1 VGKLLALFKS
11 RLFITLVG
19 LLLLSLLIWFGG
31 PYLGFGASQPLAS
44 PVARLLLIIVIVVI
58 WAIWLQLRQMRVR
71 GKTKQMAEEIGGQSE
86 QQSGSDRSERSTN
99 ERTQLQGRFQEAV
112 DTLRKN
118 RSGGKN
124 LYALPWY
131 VVIGPPGSGKSTLL
145 QNSGLNF
152 PLSNK
157 FGKEAIR
164 GVGGTRNCDWWFTD
178 EAVFLDTAGRY
189 TTQDS
194 DRGADASAWGDF
206 LNLLRKYRK
215 RRPINGVIVA
225 MSLSD
230 LLTLDANGRQQ
241 HIAAIRQRLDELS
254 KHLRIGVPAYL
265 VFTKCDLVAG
275 FTEFFDDLNPELR
288 SQVWGMSFPVD
299 KTMDGTAA
307 KQFLEEFNL
316 LLERLNTRILDRLH
330 SERDP
335 ARRALILSFPQQLGA
350 LREIARQF
358 VEGVFTG
365 HQYDTPLLLRGA
377 YFTSGTQE
385 GTPIDRMMGAVAR
398 TFGLDASRLHA
409 PGASSRTFFVERLL
423 KDVLFR
429 ESGFAGTNP
438 KLERQK
444 ILLQAASYIGVLLV
458 CAVLIFGLA
467 SSYRRNGTYLT
478 EVQTALQKYP
488 SKGDLSLAPNQQ
500 AYFAMVLERLEALS
514 NAVDVADQHRKDVPL
529 LMRFGLYQGNAV
541 GDEVR
546 DAYYRELN
554 GVLLPGVAS
563 QFRAGLT
570 TNAGDPQLLYYY
582 LKGYL
587 MLGEPK
593 HLDHDELVS
602 LASIEWRR
610 LFPRDPV
617 LQKALSKH
625 FDALVSHEGRLRPLA
640 LDKTLVE
647 QARNTLRTADLPTL
661 IYGNIKLTADSG
673 NFPPLRLDKALGL
686 LGNVYRRKSGA
697 ALSDPIPALFTQPAF
712 KFEVDKGIDQA
723 VTQFAADDW
732 VFGATKID
740 SLEKAR
746 LAQQVLLLYQ
756 QDYIKAWDA
765 VLADLEL
772 QPISNIQDASSIA
785 SKLSGPNS
793 PMKLLLKVVRDNTN
807 DLMREPAEGAGGKA
821 ADAVANAAEQLA
833 KRKATQSALSRAL
846 ANAGAAGGGGDATA
860 ASEKPGQA
868 ISEHFEQIN
877 KLSDG
882 PAGAAP
888 IDQTLQVLDQLSKTL
903 LTMGDFSNAAGQPN
917 PQLLMAQQ
925 QASQLPPPASEWFAA
940 LTGKSQALVAS
951 GTKGALDDQF
961 QQAVAKDCA
970 DFTRGRYPFNQA
982 SNNDIPLQN
991 FGELFGYGGRFD
1003 SFYNQTL
1010 SKLIDASGRNWQWKT
1025 GPGAVSG
1032 SAGMLAQ
1039 MQHADAIKQMFFR
1052 NGATPE
1058 VDFTLLTPVLD
1069 PGIGKLVISV
1079 DGQKYEY
1086 QPGGQTNVSMK
1097 WPGPQ
1102 PGTVSISAYDQA
1114 GTLLTTFDYHGDW
1127 AFFRALQAANLQ
1139 KQSDL
1144 RFVATFNF
1152 GGKMAKVTIQAN
1164 NLKNPFLSSALKTFQ
1179 CGG

>member
-11 RLFITLVG
+11 RLFVTLVG

-31 PYLGFGASQPLAS
+31 PYLGLGESQPLAS
-44 PVARLLLIIVIVVI
+44 PVVRLLVIIVIVVV
-58 WAIWLQLRQMRVR
+58 WAVWLQIRQAQVR
-71 GKTKQMAEEIGGQSE
+71 GKAKQMASDLSE
-86 QQSGSDRSERSTN
+86 QGAPAGGERDDRSAN
-99 ERTQLQGRFQEAV
+99 ERAQLQGRFQEGG

-118 RSGGKN
+118 RSSGTN

-194 DRGADASAWGDF
+194 DRGADASAWAEF

-241 HIAAIRQRLDELS
+241 HILAVRQRLDELA

-288 SQVWGMSFPVD
+288 SQVWGMSFPVG

-307 KQFLEEFNL
+307 KQFLDEFNL
-316 LLERLNTRILDRLH
+316 LLERLNTRVLDRLH
-330 SERDP
+330 GERDRT
-335 ARRALILSFPQQLGA
+335 RRAAILSFPQQLGA
-350 LREIARQF
+350 LREITRQF

-365 HQYDTPLLLRGA
+365 HQYDAPLLLRGA

-398 TFGLDASRLHA
+398 TFGLDASRLHV
-409 PGASSRTFFVERLL
+409 PGAQSRTFFVERLL
-423 KDVLFR
+423 KDVLFK
-429 ESGFAGTNP
+429 ESGFAGTDP

-444 ILLQAASYIGVLLV
+444 VLLQAASYIGVLLV
-458 CAVLIFGLA
+458 CALLVFGLA
-467 SSYRRNGTYLT
+467 SSFRRNGNYLT
-478 EVQTALQKYP
+478 QVQAALQKYP
-488 SKGDLSLAPNQQ
+488 AQSDLSLAPNQQ
-500 AYFAMVLERLEALS
+500 AYFAMVLERLESLS
-514 NAVDVADQHRKDVPL
+514 GAVDVADQYKGDVPL
-529 LMRFGLYQGNAV
+529 SMRFGLYQGNAV
-541 GDEVR
+541 GGEMR
-546 DAYYRELN
+546 DAYFRELN
-554 GVLLPGVAS
+554 GILLPGVAA
-563 QFRAGLT
+563 QFRAGLSA
-570 TNAGDPQLLYYY
+570 NATDPQTLYYY

-587 MLGEPK
+587 MLGQPQ
-593 HLDHDELVS
+593 HLDRDQIVA
-602 LASIEWRR
+602 LAGIEWRR
-610 LFPRDPV
+610 LFPNDPV
-617 LQKALSKH
+617 LQKALGKH
-625 FDALVSHEGRLRPLA
+625 FDALVGHEGRVRA
-640 LDKTLVE
+640 LSLDDALVE
-647 QARNTLRTADLPTL
+647 QARNTLRTADLASL
-661 IYGNIKLTADSG
+661 IYGNIKLTADNG
-673 NFPPLRLDKALGL
+673 AHPPLQLDKELGL
-686 LGNVYRRKSGA
+686 LGNVYRRRSGTP
-697 ALSDPIPALFTQPAF
+697 LSAPLPALFTQPVF
-712 KFEVDKGIDQA
+712 KDEVDKGIEQA

-732 VFGATKID
+732 VFGASKID
-740 SLEKAR
+740 SLQKAR
-746 LAQQVLLLYQ
+746 LAQQVLALYE
-756 QDYIKAWDA
+756 QDYIKAWDGI
-765 VLADLEL
+765 LADLEL
-772 QPISNIQDASSIA
+772 QPIGSIQDASA
-785 SKLSGPNS
+785 VAAKLAGPNS

-807 DLMREPAEGAGGKA
+807 DLMRAPPTDA
-821 ADAVANAAEQLA
+821 ADKAEDVAKKLA
-833 KRKATQSALSRAL
+833 QKKATQTALARAL
-846 ANAGAAGGGGDATA
+846 AQAGATPGGAGDEA
-860 ASEKPGQA
+860 ASQKPGQV
-868 ISEHFEQIN
+868 ISDHFEQIN

-882 PAGAAP
+882 APGAAP
-888 IDQTLQVLDQLSKTL
+888 IDQTLKTLDDLSKTL

-917 PQLLMAQQ
+917 PQLLLAQQ
-925 QASQLPPPASEWFAA
+925 AAGQLPAPASGWFAA

-951 GTKGALDDQF
+951 GTKGALDDQY

-970 DFTRGRYPFNQA
+970 DFTRGRYPF
-982 SNNDIPLQN
+982 SPSSSNDIPLQN
-991 FGELFGYGGRFD
+991 FGEMFGYGGRFD
-1003 SFYNQTL
+1003 SFYNQTAG
-1010 SKLIDASGRNWQWKT
+1010 KLIDASGRNWQWKT
-1025 GPGAVSG
+1025 GPGVVGG

-1039 MQHADAIKQMFFR
+1039 LQGADRIKQMFFR
-1052 NGATPE
+1052 SGNMPE

-1069 PGIGKLVISV
+1069 AGIGKLVIEV

-1086 QPGGQTNVSMK
+1086 QPGGASNVAMK
-1097 WPGPQ
+1097 WPGPT
-1102 PGTVSISAYDQA
+1102 PGRVSISAYDPA
-1114 GTLLTTFDYHGDW
+1114 GTLLTAFDYHGDW

-1144 RFVATFNF
+1144 RFVASFNF
-1152 GGKMAKVTIQAN
+1152 GGHVAKVTLQAN
-1164 NLKNPFLSSALKTFQ
+1164 NLKNPFLSNALSSFR

>member
-1 VGKLLALFKS
+1 MGKILALFKS
-11 RLFITLVG
+11 RLFITIVG

-31 PYLGFGASQPLAS
+31 PYLGFGESQPLAS
-44 PVARLLLIIVIVVI
+44 PVVRLLVIIVIVVI
-58 WAIWLQLRQMRVR
+58 WAVWLQIQQLRVR
-71 GKTKQMAEEIGGQSE
+71 GKTKQMASDLSDQGSPAAGGE
-86 QQSGSDRSERSTN
+86 RDERSAN
-99 ERTQLQGRFQEAV
+99 ERAQLQGRFQEAV
-112 DTLRKN
+112 ETLRKN
-118 RSGGKN
+118 RSGGTN

-194 DRGADASAWGDF
+194 DRGADASAWEEF

-230 LLTLDANGRQQ
+230 LLTLDVNGRQQ
-241 HIAAIRQRLDELS
+241 HIQAIRQRLDELA
-254 KHLRIGVPAYL
+254 KYLHIGVPAYL

-288 SQVWGMSFPVD
+288 SQVWGMSFPVE

-307 KQFLEEFNL
+307 KQFLDEFNL

-335 ARRALILSFPQQLGA
+335 SRRAAILSFPQQLGA
-350 LREIARQF
+350 LREITRQF

-365 HQYDTPLLLRGA
+365 HQYDAPLLLRGA
-377 YFTSGTQE
+377 YLTSGTQE

-398 TFGLDASRLHA
+398 TFGLDASRLHV
-409 PGASSRTFFVERLL
+409 PGAQSRTFFVERLL
-423 KDVLFR
+423 KDVLFK

-458 CAVLIFGLA
+458 CALLIFGLA

-488 SKGDLSLAPNQQ
+488 AQSDLSLAPNQQ
-500 AYFAMVLERLEALS
+500 AYFALVLERLEALS
-514 NAVDVADQHRKDVPL
+514 AAVDVAEQHKSDVPL
-529 LMRFGLYQGNAV
+529 SMRFGLYQGNAV

-554 GVLLPGVAS
+554 GILLPGVAS
-563 QFRAGLT
+563 QFRAGLAA
-570 TNAGDPQLLYYY
+570 NAADPQMLYYY

-593 HLDHDELVS
+593 HLDHDEIVA

-610 LFPRDPV
+610 LFPSDPV
-617 LQKALSKH
+617 LQKALTKH
-625 FDALVSHEGRLRPLA
+625 FDALVGHEGRLRA
-640 LDKTLVE
+640 LSLDSGLVE

-661 IYGNIKLTADSG
+661 IYGNLKLTADNG
-673 NFPPLRLDKALGL
+673 AFPPLQLDKELGL

-697 ALSDPIPALFTQPAF
+697 ALSDPLPALFTQPAF
-712 KFEVDKGIDQA
+712 KNEADKGIDQA
-723 VTQFAADDW
+723 VTQFTDDDW
-732 VFGATKID
+732 VFGANKID
-740 SLEKAR
+740 SLQKAH
-746 LAQQVLLLYQ
+746 LEQQVLALYE
-756 QDYIKAWDA
+756 QDYIKAWDGI
-765 VLADLEL
+765 LADLEL
-772 QPISNIQDASSIA
+772 QPIGNIQDASTIA
-785 SKLSGPNS
+785 AKLAGPNS

-807 DLMREPAEGAGGKA
+807 DLMRAPPTDA
-821 ADAVANAAEQLA
+821 ADKAEDAAKNLVQ
-833 KRKATQSALSRAL
+833 KKATQTALARAL
-846 ANAGAAGGGGDATA
+846 AQAGAGSGAAPGADAA
-860 ASEKPGQA
+860 VAKPGQA
-868 ISEHFEQIN
+868 ISDHFEQIN

-882 PAGAAP
+882 PPGAAP
-888 IDQTLQVLDQLSKTL
+888 IDQTLKVLDDLSKTL
-903 LTMGDFSNAAGQPN
+903 LTMGDFSSAAGQPN
-917 PQLLMAQQ
+917 PQLLIAQQ
-925 QASQLPPPASEWFAA
+925 AAAQLPAPASGWFAA

-970 DFTRGRYPFNQA
+970 DFTRGRYPF
-982 SNNDIPLQN
+982 SPSSSNDIPLQN
-991 FGELFGYGGRFD
+991 FGDMFGYGGRFD
-1003 SFYNQTL
+1003 SFYTQTL
-1010 SKLIDASGRNWQWKT
+1010 GKLVDASGRNWQWKS
-1025 GPGAVSG
+1025 GPGAITG

-1039 MQHADAIKQMFFR
+1039 AQGADRIKQMFFR
-1052 NGATPE
+1052 SGNVPE

-1069 PGIGKLVISV
+1069 AGIGKLVINV

-1086 QPGGQTNVSMK
+1086 QPGGATNIAMK
-1097 WPGPQ
+1097 WPGPT
-1102 PGTVSISAYDQA
+1102 PGTVSISAYDPA

-1139 KQSDL
+1139 RETDL
-1144 RFVATFNF
+1144 RFIASFNF
-1152 GGKMAKVTIQAN
+1152 GGHVAKVTIQAN
-1164 NLKNPFLSSALKTFQ
+1164 NLKNPFLSNALSSFR

>member
-31 PYLGFGASQPLAS
+31 PYLGFGESQPLAS
-44 PVARLLLIIVIVVI
+44 PIVRLLVIIVIVVI
-58 WAIWLQLRQMRVR
+58 WAVWLQVQQMRVR
-71 GKTKQMAEEIGGQSE
+71 GKAKQMASDLSE
-86 QQSGSDRSERSTN
+86 QGAPAGGGERDERSAN
-99 ERTQLQGRFQEAV
+99 ERAQLQGRFQEAV
-112 DTLRKN
+112 ETLRKN
-118 RSGGKN
+118 RSGGTN

-194 DRGADASAWGDF
+194 DRGADASAWEEF

-241 HIAAIRQRLDELS
+241 HILAVRQRLDELA

-307 KQFLEEFNL
+307 KQFLDEFNL
-316 LLERLNTRILDRLH
+316 LLDRLNTRILDRLH
-330 SERDP
+330 GERERT
-335 ARRALILSFPQQLGA
+335 RRAAILSFPQQLGA
-350 LREIARQF
+350 LREITRQF

-365 HQYDTPLLLRGA
+365 HQYGSPLLLRGA

-398 TFGLDASRLHA
+398 TFGLDASRLHV
-409 PGASSRTFFVERLL
+409 PGAQSRTFFVERLL
-423 KDVLFR
+423 KDVLFK
-429 ESGFAGTNP
+429 ESGFAGTDP

-444 ILLQAASYIGVLLV
+444 ILLQAASYVGVLLV
-458 CAVLIFGLA
+458 CALLVFGLA
-467 SSYRRNGTYLT
+467 SSYRRNGGYLT
-478 EVQTALQKYP
+478 QVQAALQKYP
-488 SKGDLSLAPNQQ
+488 AQSDLSLAPNQQ
-500 AYFAMVLERLEALS
+500 AYFAMVLERLESLS
-514 NAVDVADQHRKDVPL
+514 GAVDVADQHKGDVPL
-529 LMRFGLYQGNAV
+529 SMRFGLYQGNAV

-546 DAYYRELN
+546 DAYFRELN
-554 GVLLPGVAS
+554 GLLLPGVAS
-563 QFRAGLT
+563 QFRAGLAV
-570 TNAGDPQLLYYY
+570 NAADPQMLYYY

-593 HLDHDELVS
+593 HLDHDQIVA
-602 LASIEWRR
+602 LAGIEWRR
-610 LFPRDPV
+610 LFPSDPV
-617 LQKALSKH
+617 LQKALTKH
-625 FDALVSHEGRLRPLA
+625 FDALVGHEGRLRA
-640 LDKTLVE
+640 LSLDGSLVE
-647 QARNTLRTADLPTL
+647 QARNTLRTADLPSL
-661 IYGNIKLTADSG
+661 IYGNIKLTADNG
-673 NFPPLRLDKALGL
+673 AYPPLRLDKELGL

-697 ALSDPIPALFTQPAF
+697 ALSDPLPALFTQPVF
-712 KFEVDKGIDQA
+712 KDEVDKGIEQA
-723 VTQFAADDW
+723 VTQFATDDW
-732 VFGATKID
+732 VFGASKID
-740 SLEKAR
+740 SLQKAH
-746 LAQQVLLLYQ
+746 LAQQVLALYE
-756 QDYIKAWDA
+756 QDYIKAWDGI
-765 VLADLEL
+765 LADLEL
-772 QPISNIQDASSIA
+772 QPIGNIQDASTIA
-785 SKLSGPNS
+785 AKLAGPNS

-807 DLMREPAEGAGGKA
+807 DLMRAPP
-821 ADAVANAAEQLA
+821 ADATDKAEDVAKQLA
-833 KRKATQSALSRAL
+833 QKKATQTALARAL
-846 ANAGAAGGGGDATA
+846 AQAGAGAGTPGADAAT
-860 ASEKPGQA
+860 EKPGQA
-868 ISEHFEQIN
+868 ISDHFEQIN
-877 KLSDG
+877 KLSEGG
-882 PAGAAP
+882 PGAAP
-888 IDQTLQVLDQLSKTL
+888 IDQTLRVLDDLSKTL
-903 LTMGDFSNAAGQPN
+903 LTMGDFSSAAGQPN

-925 QASQLPPPASEWFAA
+925 AATQLPAPASGWFAA

-951 GTKGALDDQF
+951 GTKGALDDQY

-970 DFTRGRYPFNQA
+970 DFTRGRYPFSPS

-991 FGELFGYGGRFD
+991 FGEMFGYGGRFD
-1003 SFYNQTL
+1003 SFYNQTVG
-1010 SKLIDASGRNWQWKT
+1010 KLIDASGRNWQWKT

-1039 MQHADAIKQMFFR
+1039 LQGADRIKQMFFR
-1052 NGATPE
+1052 SGNMPE

-1069 PGIGKLVISV
+1069 AGIGKLVIEV

-1086 QPGGQTNVSMK
+1086 QPGGATNVSMK
-1097 WPGPQ
+1097 WPGPT
-1102 PGTVSISAYDQA
+1102 PGRVSISAYDPA
-1114 GTLLTTFDYHGDW
+1114 GTLLTTFDYRGDW

-1144 RFVATFNF
+1144 RFVASFNF
-1152 GGKMAKVTIQAN
+1152 GGHVAKVTIQAN
-1164 NLKNPFLSSALKTFQ
+1164 NLKNPFLSNALSSFR